1 MLFESPP
8 LKPIVRIAL
17 ATVAVVLA
25 ILSFL
30 QFLGAAAFYSAWS
43 GRPGLAV
50 ELASANRRGDFF
62 LLLSVVLE
70 FAVASAIA
78 PLIGVSVL
86 GSARFKVV
94 ARFLVA
100 LFLSLLATGV
110 VISLLA
116 IFRIV

>member
-1 MLFESPP
+1 MLFSSPL
-8 LKPIVRIAL
+8 LKLIARIAL
-17 ATVAVVLA
+17 AVVAVVLA

-30 QFLGAAAFYSAWS
+30 QFLGAAAFYSAWY

-50 ELASANRRGDFF
+50 ELARASRRGNFFF
-62 LLLSVVLE
+62 LLSLVLE
-70 FAVASAIA
+70 FAAASAIA
-78 PLIGVSVL
+78 PLIGISVL

-116 IFRIV
+116 IFRVV